1 MSRKQKDAA
10 VAQSVVRRIGS
21 AEVAGPIPVSSF
33 FIYKNKSRELS
44 GETRQLFWQ
53 KGNRMNYRLILQYD
67 GSRYDGWQRQGN
79 TEKTVQGKIEEVLS
93 RLLEEPVE
101 IDGAGRTDAGVHA
114 LGQTANFH
122 TERKLDPEE
131 LKAALNQF
139 LPEDI
144 GVLRAEEV
152 PERFHSRLNARGK
165 TYRYRVATGEEK
177 NVFERKQI
185 YPLDQ
190 PLDVDAMRRG
200 AALMIGEKDF
210 RGFSSMKKTKKSTVR
225 RLESIEIREV
235 SGEVRLEFT
244 GNGFLYN
251 MVRILTGTL
260 LEIGMGKREPESVE
274 TIFREKDRNLAG
286 FTAPAR
292 GLTLVEV
299 FYQKNS

>member
-1 MSRKQKDAA
+1 
-10 VAQSVVRRIGS
+10 
-21 AEVAGPIPVSSF
+21 
-33 FIYKNKSRELS
+33 
-44 GETRQLFWQ
+44 
-53 KGNRMNYRLILQYD
+53 MNYRLILQYD

-79 TEKTVQGKIEEVLS
+79 TEKTVQGKVEEVLS

-225 RLESIEIREV
+225 RLESIEIRKV